1 MISVFAILT
10 ARKFVHIRSDTCDY
24 LWWCSVSNNNS
35 VLQYKKQF
43 VHTITRMSDELTF
56 SLRYYFI
63 MYLLLIYG
71 KNKTSILYKSL
82 KSSYY

>member
-10 ARKFVHIRSDTCDY
+10 TPRKFVHIRSDNCDY
-24 LWWCSVSNNNS
+24 LQWCSVSNNNS
-35 VLQYKKQF
+35 ALQHKKQF

-63 MYLLLIYG
+63 MYLQP
-71 KNKTSILYKSL
+71 TTYKSV
-82 KSSYY
+82 YYYSNK